1 MVFLRE
7 PSCMKD
13 LWADHENHTPFLM
26 VLPCRRV
33 NHLLKLNQL
42 VGHFLGRS
50 SFITYLDFCS
60 SLSLGLPAFGLIYSS
75 ETKTDHVV
83 YSHGSET
90 KCRLPHM
97 VLKACLRP
105 HPPFQLS
112 FLLFSHMYPVHQAYM
127 TMSNS
132 LSMPYSFSYCLCLCS
147 SCNWIVFF
155 PLIYLSKPFN

>member
-1 MVFLRE
+1 
-7 PSCMKD
+7 
-13 LWADHENHTPFLM
+13 M